1 MDGHNA
7 GYRRSKKKQPV
18 TERGLTTALFLLRC
32 TELGLSMSDLDYLDV
47 GMIFDMFIE
56 KSNDAYDWAILATE
70 DDIEAF

>member
-1 MDGHNA
+1 MAGHNPRD
-7 GYRRSKKKQPV
+7 RRSKKKQPV

-56 KSNDAYDWAILATE
+56 KSNDAYDWAVLATE